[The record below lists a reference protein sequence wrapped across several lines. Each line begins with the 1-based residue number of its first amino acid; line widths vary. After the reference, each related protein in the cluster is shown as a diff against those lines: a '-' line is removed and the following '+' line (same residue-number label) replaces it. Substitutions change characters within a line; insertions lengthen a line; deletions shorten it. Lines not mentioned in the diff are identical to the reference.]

1 MIQIPNIKVS
11 LNEEKETVISKTIKK
26 LTGKDHAYRIV
37 KESIDARRGI
47 IFVYTVELDIDKS
60 QVLSRSRIPYSVVTP
75 TTEQRMVYGDQK
87 MSARP
92 VVIGFGPA
100 GIFAALELA
109 KNGYAPIVFEQGSD
123 VDRRTKEVELF
134 WEKGVLNTSSNVQFG
149 EGGAGAFSDGKLTTR
164 IKDPNARE
172 VLRTLQ
178 RFGAPDEILYVNK
191 PHIGTDI
198 LVGVVKNIRQE
209 IIRLG
214 GEIRFNA
221 KLEDISIK
229 DDGVHQIT
237 VDGNS
242 IETDVLILAIG
253 HSSRETFRL
262 LYQKGVEL
270 RKKPFAVGFRIE
282 HPQLLIDKAQFKEN
296 FDHPKLKASEYHLT
310 HMSSNGR
317 GCYTFCMCPGGRV
330 IASSS
335 EVDQVVVNGMSYHA
349 RDLQNANSAILCS
362 VSPEDFGE
370 DPLSAM
376 EFQEEIEHKAFR
388 MGGEDYFA
396 PVQRVGDYLARRMT
410 KQIGEVIPSY
420 RPGYRFARLDTIY
433 PEHIYHS
440 LSEAIL
446 SMGSK
451 LSGFSMEDAI
461 LTGVETRTSSPVRIV
476 RNEDLESVNVRGLYP
491 CGEGAGY
498 AGGIVS
504 AAVDGIRAAISIMQ
518 KYEKYL

>member
-504 AAVDGIRAAISIMQ
+504 AAVDGIRAAISIIQ

>member
-75 TTEQRMVYGDQK
+75 TAEQRMVYGDQK